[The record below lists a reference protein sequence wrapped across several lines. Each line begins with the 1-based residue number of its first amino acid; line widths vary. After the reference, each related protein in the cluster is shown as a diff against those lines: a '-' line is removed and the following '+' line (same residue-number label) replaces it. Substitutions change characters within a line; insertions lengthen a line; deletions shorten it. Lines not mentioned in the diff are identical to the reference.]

1 MKILGGINME
11 LKPNE
16 LVEAFWNNWSHSL
29 SLLTSAGKQVEQI
42 TVDSLKQQ
50 QEVFEKIRES
60 VDTVEQEW
68 KQNLAQLQ
76 TQYVDYVKG
85 FVGATYAE
93 QVQQWQEK
101 WTELSDQ
108 VQNITL
114 APAKTSLSL
123 LSQTSGQFEE
133 IYTNW
138 IAQQQQQREAAQEQI
153 EGFLKDLQAKQVE
166 AAKKFE
172 EQANKLYTT
181 V

>member
-1 MKILGGINME
+1 ME

-76 TQYVDYVKG
+76 AQYVDYVKG
-85 FVGATYAE
+85 FAGATYAE

-133 IYTNW
+133 FYSNW

-153 EGFLKDLQAKQVE
+153 ESFLKDLQAKQVE